1 MDIFTATEVNK
12 KVTEKWNLI
21 SYIQNDWQDYVWR
34 KIKMNKRIS
43 YCRTSSVLKR
53 GDIIS
58 GNKTVESGKSD
69 FTL

>member
-12 KVTEKWNLI
+12 KVKEKWNLI
-21 SYIQNDWQDYVWR
+21 SYIQNDWQDYFWR
-34 KIKMNKRIS
+34 KISMKKKKS
-43 YCRTSSVLKR
+43 YCKTSSVLKR

-58 GNKTVESGKSD
+58 GNKTVEFGKSD